1 MQGLGSGSAL
11 ADILQQAL
19 EQPDI
24 TFEEWQLYKYEVTM
38 VLRVP
43 DMCRQDQG
51 DLDAVPGYNYAQLLG
66 VRIDATLDEVHHSYS
81 ATLPATACC
90 PEDHCWDHTSYHT
103 SHNMPAHMGFAL
115 ALNLCWLC
123 QPATINYVL
132 QVLSA
137 ECHEPLHKGLT

>member
-1 MQGLGSGSAL
+1 MQKGLMQGLGSGSAL

-90 PEDHCWDHTSYHT
+90 PEQLCSVTTHQIIVGITHHIIRHITCLHTWVLH
-103 SHNMPAHMGFAL
+103 
-115 ALNLCWLC
+115 WL
-123 QPATINYVL
+123 
-132 QVLSA
+132 
-137 ECHEPLHKGLT
+137 